1 MKTVQIIPILGSDLS
16 LCCKY
21 WKGEG
26 RRGPIPD
33 TLYLSLLTVIIVSN
47 AFMSWQKIFRE
58 ELSLLTS
65 YNWQSVKDLGSN
77 ETDCI
82 FPGPGASSK
91 MGIKSVP
98 LLMKWSVI
106 CLRNFITRV
115 WFLLTSWLCSSG
127 APCFG
132 VKVSECFPDCV
143 IISDNSP
150 QCNDTPSQPA
160 FLQCNGRRPCW
171 LQWHKTLSWIVTK
184 HSRYRNFLISGV
196 MKTLYK

>member
-1 MKTVQIIPILGSDLS
+1 MTEDIQRGIIFT
-16 LCCKY
+16 K
-21 WKGEG
+21 
-26 RRGPIPD
+26 
-33 TLYLSLLTVIIVSN
+33 
-47 AFMSWQKIFRE
+47 
-58 ELSLLTS
+58 TS

-77 ETDCI
+77 ETECI
-82 FPGPGASSK
+82 FLPGPGASSK

-106 CLRNFITRV
+106 RLRNFITRV

-127 APCFG
+127 ALHSG

-150 QCNDTPSQPA
+150 PCNDTPSLPA
-160 FLQCNGRRPCW
+160 FLQCNGRQPCW
-171 LQWHKTLSWIVTK
+171 LQWHKTLSRIVTK

-196 MKTLYK
+196 MKTSYK